1 MKGVLKCI
9 CGATSRT
16 VGDTHVTTVMTS
28 PISYCQV
35 LKAAF
40 CWDPWYAHV
49 ACGIWKPMANP
60 ATVASV
66 IDAVVG
72 CLLARA
78 HQSKFNVFCVA
89 WYGAFAHSGVKTM
102 SNLHIHTHRV
112 SHINMFSSAFLVKS
126 FLKTRFP
133 VFHSSTLTLIAP
145 VQIRSIL
152 RQDVTF
158 HKTQSRN

>member
-102 SNLHIHTHRV
+102 SNLHIHTQSVTHKHVFFSISGQIILENTISRV
-112 SHINMFSSAFLVKS
+112 SLFHFNLLNCTGPNPLNPS
-126 FLKTRFP
+126 TRCHLP
-133 VFHSSTLTLIAP
+133 QNTI
-145 VQIRSIL
+145 
-152 RQDVTF
+152 
-158 HKTQSRN
+158 